1 MHGEHVMASFGKCN
15 EETGRPQG
23 APLSDEQFHE
33 KLTASIPHLRAFA
46 RSLCGCREMADDLS
60 QETLL
65 KAWAARE
72 HFVAGTSF
80 NAWTFTILRNVYFGQ
95 RRRMRFVGDYDEV
108 EAERLLNTP
117 ATQQSGM
124 EATDVLRALATL
136 PAAQREVLIL
146 AAVGNVSYEEM
157 ADICGVAIG
166 TIKSRIARARAALSA
181 TIEGGILP
189 DFRHNFVLKGEVLD
203 AFIAE
208 LHKIAPEHVIARL
221 AA

>member
-1 MHGEHVMASFGKCN
+1 MASYGKGKD
-15 EETGRPQG
+15 ESARPQG
-23 APLSDEQFHE
+23 APLSDADFHA
-33 KLTASIPHLRAFA
+33 KLTAAIPHLRAFA
-46 RSLCGCREMADDLS
+46 RSLCGNRDMADDLS

-65 KAWAARE
+65 KAWAARD

-95 RRRMRFVGDYDEV
+95 IRRQRFVGDYDEV

-117 ATQQSGM
+117 ASQQGGL

-146 AAVGNVSYEEM
+146 AAVGHVSYEEM
-157 ADICGVAIG
+157 AEICGVAIG
-166 TIKSRIARARAALSA
+166 TIKSRIARARAALSSV
-181 TIEGGILP
+181 IEGGVMP

-203 AFIAE
+203 AFIDE
-208 LHKIAPEHVIARL
+208 LRKIAPDYVMARL

>member
-1 MHGEHVMASFGKCN
+1 MASFGKCN

-23 APLSDEQFHE
+23 APLSDQDFHA
-33 KLTASIPHLRAFA
+33 KLTAAIPHLRAFA
-46 RSLCGCREMADDLS
+46 RSLCGCRDMADDLS

-95 RRRMRFVGDYDEV
+95 RRRLRFVGDYDEV

-117 ATQQSGM
+117 ATQHAGM

-136 PAAQREVLIL
+136 PASQREVLIL
-146 AAVGNVSYEEM
+146 AAVGHVSYEEM
-157 ADICGVAIG
+157 AEICNVAIG

-181 TIEGGILP
+181 TIEGGFLP
-189 DFRHNFVLKGEVLD
+189 DFRHIFVLKGEVLD
-203 AFIAE
+203 AFVAE
-208 LHKIAPEHVIARL
+208 LRKIAPEHVIARL

>member
-1 MHGEHVMASFGKCN
+1 MHGEHVMAAFGKCN
-15 EETGRPQG
+15 KATGRPQG
-23 APLSDEQFHE
+23 APLSDPQFHE
-33 KLTASIPHLRAFA
+33 KLTAAIPHLRAFA
-46 RSLCGCREMADDLS
+46 RSLCGCRDRADDLS

-95 RRRMRFVGDYDEV
+95 RRRMRFVGEYDEV
-108 EAERLLNTP
+108 EAERILNTP

-146 AAVGNVSYEEM
+146 AAVGHVSYEEM
-157 ADICGVAIG
+157 AEICGVAIG

-181 TIEGGILP
+181 TIDSGVLP

-203 AFIAE
+203 AFMAE
-208 LHKIAPEHVIARL
+208 LHKIAPAHVIARL

>member
-1 MHGEHVMASFGKCN
+1 MASFGKYK

-23 APLSDEQFHE
+23 APLSDEQFHA
-33 KLTASIPHLRAFA
+33 KLTSSIPHLRAFA
-46 RSLCGCREMADDLS
+46 RSLCGCRDTADDLA

-95 RRRMRFVGDYDEV
+95 KRRQRFVGDYDEV

-117 ATQQSGM
+117 ATQQGGM
-124 EATDVLRALATL
+124 EATDVLRALAML
-136 PAAQREVLIL
+136 PATQREVLIL
-146 AAVGNVSYEEM
+146 AAVGHVSYEEM

-181 TIEGGILP
+181 AIENGIMP

-203 AFIAE
+203 AFLDE
-208 LHKIAPEHVIARL
+208 LYKIAPEHVIARL

>member
-1 MHGEHVMASFGKCN
+1 MASFSNRKVDGV
-15 EETGRPQG
+15 RPQG
-23 APLSDEQFHE
+23 APLSDMDFHV
-33 KLTASIPHLRAFA
+33 KLTASIPHLRAFG
-46 RSLCGCREMADDLS
+46 RSLCGCRDMADDLS

-80 NAWTFTILRNVYFGQ
+80 HAWTFTILRNVYFGQ
-95 RRRMRFVGDYDEV
+95 IRRQRFVGDYDEV

-117 ATQQSGM
+117 ATQQSGLQ
-124 EATDVLRALATL
+124 AADVLRALATL

-146 AAVGNVSYEEM
+146 AAVGHVSYEEM
-157 ADICGVAIG
+157 AEICNVAIG

-181 TIEGGILP
+181 TLESGIMP

-203 AFIAE
+203 AFLDE
-208 LHKIAPEHVIARL
+208 LRLIAPEHIIARL

>member
-1 MHGEHVMASFGKCN
+1 
-15 EETGRPQG
+15 
-23 APLSDEQFHE
+23 
-33 KLTASIPHLRAFA
+33 
-46 RSLCGCREMADDLS
+46 MADDLS

-72 HFVAGTSF
+72 HFVAGTRF

-108 EAERLLNTP
+108 AAERLLNTP
-117 ATQQSGM
+117 ATQQCAM

-146 AAVGNVSYEEM
+146 AAVGHVSYEEM
-157 ADICGVAIG
+157 AEICNVAIG

-181 TIEGGILP
+181 TIDGGILP
-189 DFRHNFVLKGEVLD
+189 DFRHDFVLKGEVLD
-203 AFIAE
+203 AFTAE
-208 LHKIAPEHVIARL
+208 LHKFAPEHVIASL

>member
-1 MHGEHVMASFGKCN
+1 MASLDKCKEENGKL
-15 EETGRPQG
+15 QG
-23 APLSDEQFHE
+23 PPLSDQEFHE

-46 RSLCGCREMADDLS
+46 RSLCGCRDMADDLS

-80 NAWTFTILRNVYFGQ
+80 HAWTFTILRNVYFGQ
-95 RRRMRFVGDYDEV
+95 IRRQRFVGDYDEL

-117 ATQQSGM
+117 ATQESGLQ
-124 EATDVLRALATL
+124 ATDVLRALAML

-146 AAVGNVSYEEM
+146 AAVGHVSYEEM
-157 ADICGVAIG
+157 AEICGVAIG
-166 TIKSRIARARAALSA
+166 TVKSRISRARVVLSA
-181 TIEGGILP
+181 AIESGIMP
-189 DFRHNFVLKGEVLD
+189 DSRHNFVLKGEVLD
-203 AFIAE
+203 AFIDE
-208 LHKIAPEHVIARL
+208 LCKIAPEHVIARL

>member
-1 MHGEHVMASFGKCN
+1 MMASFGKCR
-15 EETGRPQG
+15 EETVRPQG
-23 APLSDEQFHE
+23 APLSDEQFHA
-33 KLTASIPHLRAFA
+33 KLTSSIPDLRAFA
-46 RSLCGCREMADDLS
+46 RSLCGNRDMADDLS
-60 QETLL
+60 QETML

-95 RRRMRFVGDYDEV
+95 IRRQRFVGDYDEV

-117 ATQQSGM
+117 ATQQSGL
-124 EATDVLRALATL
+124 EATDVLRALAML

-146 AAVGNVSYEEM
+146 AAVGHVSYEEM

-166 TIKSRIARARAALSA
+166 TIKSRIARARTALSSA
-181 TIEGGILP
+181 IENGIMP
-189 DFRHNFVLKGEVLD
+189 DFRHNFVLKGNVLD
-203 AFIAE
+203 AFLGE
-208 LHKIAPEHVIARL
+208 LRKIAPEHVIARI

>member
-1 MHGEHVMASFGKCN
+1 MASFSN
-15 EETGRPQG
+15 RREDNVRPQG
-23 APLSDEQFHE
+23 APLSDKDFHA
-33 KLTASIPHLRAFA
+33 KMTASIPHLRAFA
-46 RSLCGCREMADDLS
+46 RSLCGCRDMADDLS

-80 NAWTFTILRNVYFGQ
+80 HAWTFTILRNVYFGQ
-95 RRRMRFVGDYDEV
+95 IRRQRFVGDYDEV

-117 ATQQSGM
+117 ATQQGGLQ
-124 EATDVLRALATL
+124 ATDVLRALATL

-146 AAVGNVSYEEM
+146 AAVGHVSYEEM
-157 ADICGVAIG
+157 AEICNVAIG

-181 TIEGGILP
+181 TLDSGIMP

-203 AFIAE
+203 AFLDE
-208 LHKIAPEHVIARL
+208 LRMIAPEHIIARL